1 MLDFNANAKVRGF
14 PARGLL
20 CVRQQCRRWRSL
32 SGTWAAAGKEG
43 VQHADSDAR
52 VKVRVRVLPR
62 GRTARHRA
70 KDTPPIKV
78 RVRVRLRLRGRTARH
93 RAKDTPPI
101 KVRVRVRLRL
111 RLRVRL
117 ALTLTLGFRLKLRLE
132 YRLMLTLV
140 FRHNCRHNA
149 GIVRL
154 AVMRDTMQ
162 AQLDWR

>member
-78 RVRVRLRLRGRTARH
+78 RVRVRLRLR
-93 RAKDTPPI
+93 
-101 KVRVRVRLRL
+101 
-111 RLRVRL
+111 LRVRL